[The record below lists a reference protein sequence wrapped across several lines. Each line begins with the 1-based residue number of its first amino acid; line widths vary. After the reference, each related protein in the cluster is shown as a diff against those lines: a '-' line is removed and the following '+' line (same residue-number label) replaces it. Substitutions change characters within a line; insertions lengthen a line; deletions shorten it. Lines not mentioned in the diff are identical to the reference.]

1 VTSWDAAPEI
11 SRLHGPILV
20 LGASGFVGANLLRT
34 LLAVRDDVT
43 GTARRLPA
51 WRLEGLPPG
60 RVRVTDLLVEAN
72 LDALLDD
79 VRPRTVFNCLAYGA
93 YSFEADA
100 DRIYETNL
108 GLTRRLVA
116 KLSGTNL
123 AAYIHA
129 GSSSEYGTNAAA
141 PAEDAW
147 LAPNSEYAVSKA
159 AAAHLLHFHGT
170 QRGFP
175 GANLRLYSVYGP
187 LEDSSR
193 LVPTLVRAGMAASYP
208 PFVAP
213 DISRD
218 LVYVDDVSEAFVK
231 AALAM
236 GPGLH
241 GASINVGTGTRTTMR
256 DLAATARDLFGITG
270 DPAFQ
275 MEARAWDVTDWYADP
290 SRARD
295 RIGWEPRTSLRDGL
309 ARTREW
315 LASLP
320 DMVAYERSSKR
331 FGLDTRHSVTAVIA
345 CYRDGQAIP
354 IMYRRLRETFDAL
367 NVDYEIVFVNDCSP
381 DDSEATILAITR
393 DDPRVVGISHARN
406 FGSQAA
412 FRSGME
418 VATKNACVLLD
429 GDLQDPPEIIAEFVA
444 KWREGYDV
452 IFGRRV
458 KREAPWYMQLA
469 YKAFYRVFDYFSYLA
484 IPHDAGDFALMDR
497 RVVSALL
504 QFPERDMFLRGM
516 RAFAGFRQVGV
527 DYVRPERMFG
537 RSTNNLLR
545 NLGWAKRGIFSFSD
559 APLNALLFVATL
571 LFGATVLLGAVQV
584 TLRLLFPDLAP
595 PGVTTVLLAI
605 LFFGSFNLLA
615 IALVGEYVGRIF
627 TEAKGRPRFIRRA
640 VLRRGEVLL
649 AGEHGS
655 GGASR

>member
-1 VTSWDAAPEI
+1 MSGWDAAADI
-11 SRLHGPILV
+11 SRLHGPVLV
-20 LGASGFVGANLLRT
+20 LGASGFVGANLFRT
-34 LLAVRDDVT
+34 LLASRDDVV

-51 WRLEGLPPG
+51 WRLEGLPPAN
-60 RVRVTDLLVEAN
+60 VRVTDLLVEAN
-72 LDALLDD
+72 LDALLED

-93 YSFEADA
+93 YSFEDDA

-116 KLSGTNL
+116 RLSGTAL
-123 AAYIHA
+123 AAYVHA

-159 AAAHLLHFHGT
+159 AAAHLLHYHGT
-170 QRGFP
+170 RNGFP
-175 GANLRLYSVYGP
+175 GVNLRLYSVYGA
-187 LEDSSR
+187 LEDASR
-193 LVPTLVRAGMAASYP
+193 LVPALVRAGMAGAYP
-208 PFVAP
+208 PLVAP
-213 DISRD
+213 EISRD
-218 LVYVDDVSEAFVK
+218 LVHVDDVSEAFVK

-236 GPGLH
+236 GPALH
-241 GASINVGTGTRTTMR
+241 GASVNVGTGMRTTMR
-256 DLAATARDLFGITG
+256 DLAAVARDLFGLAG
-270 DPAFQ
+270 EPAFQ
-275 MEARAWDVTDWYADP
+275 MAARAWDVTDWYANP
-290 SRARD
+290 ARARAL
-295 RIGWEPRTSLRDGL
+295 IGWAPRTTLPDGL
-309 ARTREW
+309 ARTRDW

-320 DMVAYERSSKR
+320 DPDAYERSSKR
-331 FGLDTRHSVTAVIA
+331 FGLDTRHSVTAVVA

-354 IMYRRLRETFDAL
+354 VMYRRLRDTFMAL

-381 DDSEATILAITR
+381 DDSEAAILAITR
-393 DDPRVVGISHARN
+393 DDPRVVGITHSRN

-429 GDLQDPPEIIAEFVA
+429 GDLQDPPELIADFVA
-444 KWREGYDV
+444 RWREGHDV
-452 IFGRRV
+452 VFGRRV
-458 KREAPWYMQLA
+458 KREAPWYMQVA

-497 RVVSALL
+497 RVVSAML

-537 RSTNNLLR
+537 RTTNSLLR
-545 NLGWAKRGIFSFSD
+545 NIGWAKRGIFSFSD
-559 APLNALLFVATL
+559 APLNALLFVATV

-584 TLRLLFPDLAP
+584 MLRLLFPELSPA
-595 PGVTTVLLAI
+595 GLTTVLLVI
-605 LFFGSFNLLA
+605 LFFGSLNLLA
-615 IALVGEYVGRIF
+615 VALVGEYVGRIF

-649 AGEHGS
+649 AGEHGT
-655 GGASR
+655 GGIGR